1 MSFLPIIAGK
11 EKHDNNYFIVPK
23 MNIADE
29 IKESFKKGSVLTR
42 LIYVNIGVF
51 LFVRIL
57 NVFFY
62 LLNEDFSLLNWLALP
77 ADIHALQYKPWT
89 LITYMFLHFGFLH
102 ILFNILWL
110 YWMGKLFLFYFDEK
124 KLLAIYLLGGLAGG
138 LFFLAGY
145 NVFPVFEGDIYRSQ
159 LLGASASVLAIIA
172 SVAVYA
178 PNHAINLMF
187 IGQVKMKHLA
197 LVALLIYFIGIASSN
212 AGGNL
217 AHLGGAFI
225 GLIFVLAY
233 RKGTD
238 LTKGLSKLIDALVK
252 LFKPKQRIEV
262 SYRRKNDDI
271 EFNRQKNL
279 KQEEINQVLDK
290 ISKSGYDSLT
300 KEEKELLFKMG
311 K

>member
-1 MSFLPIIAGK
+1 
-11 EKHDNNYFIVPK
+11 

-51 LFVRIL
+51 LFIRIL
-57 NVFFY
+57 NVFFF

-77 ADIHALQYKPWT
+77 ADMHQLQSRPWT
-89 LITYMFLHFGFLH
+89 LVSYMFLHFSFLH
-102 ILFNILWL
+102 ILFNVLWL
-110 YWMGKLFLFYFDEK
+110 YWMGKIFLFYFDEK
-124 KLLAIYLLGGLAGG
+124 KLLSIYLLGGLAGG

-145 NVFPVFEGDIYRSQ
+145 NLFPAFTEVVVFSQ

-172 SVAVYA
+172 AVATYA
-178 PNHAINLMF
+178 PNHTINLLF
-187 IGQVKMKHLA
+187 IGSVKMKHVA
-197 LVALLIYFIGIASSN
+197 LVSLLMYVIGIASSN

-217 AHLGGAFI
+217 AHLGGACL
-225 GLIFVLAY
+225 GFVFVVAY
-233 RKGTD
+233 RNGTD
-238 LTKGLSKLIDALVK
+238 LTKWLTRLTDLLVK
-252 LFKPKQRIEV
+252 FFKPKQRIQV
-262 SYRRKNDDI
+262 SYRGKHDDL
-271 EFNRQKNL
+271 EFNRQRNL
-279 KQEEINQVLDK
+279 KQEEINRVLDK

>member
-1 MSFLPIIAGK
+1 
-11 EKHDNNYFIVPK
+11 

-42 LIYVNIGVF
+42 LIYVNIGLF
-51 LFVRIL
+51 LFIRII
-57 NVFFY
+57 NVFFF
-62 LLNEDFSLLNWLALP
+62 LLNQEFTLLNWLAQP
-77 ADIHALQYKPWT
+77 ADIDQLLSKPWT
-89 LITYMFLHFGFLH
+89 LITYMFLHFNFLH

-110 YWMGKLFLFYFDEK
+110 YWMGKIFLFYFDQK
-124 KLLAIYLLGGLAGG
+124 KLLGVYLLGGLSGG

-145 NVFPVFEGDIYRSQ
+145 NLFPAFTEVVVFSQ

-172 SVAVYA
+172 AVATYA
-178 PNHAINLMF
+178 PNHIINLMF

-197 LVALLIYFIGIASSN
+197 IVSLLLYVIGIASSN

-217 AHLGGAFI
+217 AHLGGAFFGFI
-225 GLIFVLAY
+225 YVLVY
-233 RKGTD
+233 RKGID
-238 LTKGLSKLIDALVK
+238 LTKGLTALTDFLVAT
-252 LFKPKQRIEV
+252 FKPKQRIEV
-262 SYRRKNDDI
+262 TYRGNNNDL

-279 KQEEINQVLDK
+279 KQEEINRVLDK
-290 ISKSGYDSLT
+290 ISQSGYDSLT

>member
-1 MSFLPIIAGK
+1 MS
-11 EKHDNNYFIVPK
+11 
-23 MNIADE
+23 IADE

-51 LFVRIL
+51 LFIRIMH
-57 NVFFY
+57 VP
-62 LLNEDFSLLNWLALP
+62 FSLMNKEYPMPNWLALP
-77 ADIHALQYKPWT
+77 ADIDTLLTRPWT
-89 LITYMFLHFGFLH
+89 LVSYMFLHFGFFH
-102 ILFNILWL
+102 ILFNVLWL
-110 YWMGKLFLFYFDEK
+110 YWMGKIFLFYFDEK

-138 LFFLAGY
+138 MFFLLGY
-145 NVFPVFEGDIYRSQ
+145 NLFPAFSQVVVFSQ

-172 SVAVYA
+172 AVATYA
-178 PNHAINLMF
+178 PNHPINLLF

-197 LVALLIYFIGIASSN
+197 LVSLLIYVIGIASSN

-217 AHLGGAFI
+217 AHIGGAFL
-225 GLIFVLAY
+225 GFIFVLAY

-238 LTKGLSKLIDALVK
+238 ITRWLSSLIDVFVK
-252 LFKPKQRIEV
+252 LFKPKQRIQV
-262 SYRRKNDDI
+262 SYRGKNDDL
-271 EFNRQKNL
+271 EYNRQKNL
-279 KQEEINQVLDK
+279 KQDEINRVLDK